1 MSRHIAAPE
10 CREQIR
16 VEFGKGSNEGGAEN
30 MSRLFGRTKRTRRRG
45 GNVRRRFGRTKS
57 AKRAGRA
64 YGKTVGLGISVVLAL
79 IVISLSVLL
88 LRRRAGEETTPVTP
102 EPEAGVEAVL
112 EEEMAPPGTPS
123 AEDVP
128 PREEP
133 PPGEERP
140 ESRGGPPT
148 SPPTPR
154 EEPPPGE
161 ERPGRR

>member
-1 MSRHIAAPE
+1 
-10 CREQIR
+10 
-16 VEFGKGSNEGGAEN
+16 
-30 MSRLFGRTKRTRRRG
+30 MSRLFGRTKRTRRPG
-45 GNVRRRFGRTKS
+45 GNVRRRFGRPKS

-64 YGKTVGLGISVVLAL
+64 YGGKTVGLGISVVLAL
-79 IVISLSVLL
+79 IVIVLL
-88 LRRRAGEETTPVTP
+88 LRSRAGEETIPVTP

-123 AEDVP
+123 AEDVA